1 MNILQNKNLYI
12 STGKYS
18 IYMRLNA
25 LYSTYSTYYSKNLME
40 IEYFKGI
47 SGVRIRL

>member
-25 LYSTYSTYYSKNLME
+25 LYFTYYSKNSME